1 MQSSKPVVHTGN
13 LMLNR
18 LFSFALDSREF
29 SGRIAGD
36 AYLSELIGTKRGT
49 AAKPFRF
56 ASIASAKP
64 NHDVLPSAVKW

>member
-1 MQSSKPVVHTGN
+1 MQSSKPVIHAGK

-29 SGRIAGD
+29 SGRIVGD

-49 AAKPFRF
+49 AAKPLRF

-64 NHDVLPSAVKW
+64 NHDVFPAAVK

>member
-18 LFSFALDSREF
+18 LFSFALASREF
-29 SGRIAGD
+29 CGRIAGD
-36 AYLSELIGTKRGT
+36 AYLLVLIGTKRGT
-49 AAKPFRF
+49 AAKPLRF

-64 NHDVLPSAVKW
+64 YHDVFPAAVKW